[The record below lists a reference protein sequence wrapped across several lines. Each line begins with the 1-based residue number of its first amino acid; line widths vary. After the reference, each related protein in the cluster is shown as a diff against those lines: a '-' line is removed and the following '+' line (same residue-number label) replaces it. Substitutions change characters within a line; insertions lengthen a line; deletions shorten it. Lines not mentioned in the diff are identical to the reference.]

1 MRRQNFNNGWEL
13 DGGGNSLMA
22 RLSGQGAENVKV
34 QIPHD
39 AMIHETPCES
49 AKSGGQTGFYP
60 GGEYTYVK
68 NFEAP
73 ADWAGKEVTLEFGGV
88 YQVARV
94 YINGDFVTSN
104 FHGYGGFDAKI
115 DKYLV
120 FGQTNEVRV
129 VVNNPAPNSRWYSGS
144 GIYRGVNLIVGGP
157 VHIAKD
163 GIRITT
169 KEASEE
175 ISVVEVE
182 TKICNLTRGLHHLTL
197 KTRFCEAGTDTV
209 AAEDSVVL
217 SIYSEETET
226 MRQNIDIAGAKLWD
240 CEDPNLYDVYVELY
254 EGGEK
259 IDDEVIRTGIR
270 ILALDGKRGLRLNG
284 KQVKQRGTCIHHDNG
299 IIGAA
304 TFAAA
309 EDKRAREIRAAGF
322 NAIRSAHHPM
332 SMEMLNAC
340 DKYGI
345 LVMDE
350 LSDMWNE
357 QKNRNDFSLY
367 FDRCWEEEVEKMVT
381 KDYNHPC
388 VILYS
393 SGNEI
398 LDLGRKTGGR
408 LNRRICNKFHALDS
422 TRYTTTA
429 CNGLIGASVSGVMP
443 MIIGDILQQRG
454 IDPSALM
461 GGGNAAES
469 ADTGVGAANMMMG
482 LMNDDAFC
490 AHPLMTQALEEAAQ
504 ASDVAGFNYLTGRH
518 VLEGTLHPN
527 KPVLGTETYPA
538 DIVRLWRIV
547 EENDHVLG
555 DYTWTGYDYLGEA
568 GCGIFYYDGTVNFSS
583 HFPDRIAYCGDIN
596 ILGYRRPISYLREI
610 VFGERRD
617 PYIGVIRVNR
627 YGLEHSQTAWMFKDN
642 VSSWTWPGYEGRKT
656 EVDIYSPDE
665 EVELFLNGKSLGRRP
680 CGRDNGFTATYEVT
694 YEPGELT
701 AVGYQDG
708 KETGKYTLKTAGSEV
723 ILNAAADRNVIGA
736 GCGDLA
742 FVTLRLTDAAG
753 IENLFAEKT
762 VTVTID
768 GPGVLQG
775 FGSAQPQPV
784 RSYDDPTW
792 ETYDGEVMAAV
803 RSADEAGTITVRF
816 HAEGCEDAVVVIE
829 SR

>member
-1 MRRQNFNNGWEL
+1 MRKQSFNNGWEL

-94 YINGDFVTSN
+94 YINGDFVTSSL
-104 FHGYGGFDAKI
+104 HGYGGFDAKI

-367 FDRCWEEEVEKMVT
+367 FDRCWEEEVEKMVA

-555 DYTWTGYDYLGEA
+555 D
-568 GCGIFYYDGTVNFSS
+568 
-583 HFPDRIAYCGDIN
+583 
-596 ILGYRRPISYLREI
+596 
-610 VFGERRD
+610 
-617 PYIGVIRVNR
+617 
-627 YGLEHSQTAWMFKDN
+627 
-642 VSSWTWPGYEGRKT
+642 
-656 EVDIYSPDE
+656 
-665 EVELFLNGKSLGRRP
+665 
-680 CGRDNGFTATYEVT
+680 
-694 YEPGELT
+694 
-701 AVGYQDG
+701 
-708 KETGKYTLKTAGSEV
+708 
-723 ILNAAADRNVIGA
+723 
-736 GCGDLA
+736 
-742 FVTLRLTDAAG
+742 
-753 IENLFAEKT
+753 
-762 VTVTID
+762 
-768 GPGVLQG
+768 
-775 FGSAQPQPV
+775 
-784 RSYDDPTW
+784 
-792 ETYDGEVMAAV
+792 
-803 RSADEAGTITVRF
+803 
-816 HAEGCEDAVVVIE
+816 
-829 SR
+829 